1 MFKQHAVLIK
11 VTIGIITLVIATFYY
26 PGGSQYDKNA
36 VGFDWENNYLTN
48 LFGNTAVNGL
58 TNTARPIAMVG
69 MLVLC
74 VGFMEEFIY
83 FSKKIPS
90 KTASGIIKYF
100 GIAAMVFALLAM
112 TPYHD
117 TAVIL
122 ASTCALVSLFYITVF
137 LFKSRLN
144 YMKVLSVI
152 CLLCFYGSNYMYY
165 TRSYLALLPIMQKIT
180 ILLVVIWIIALEYF
194 TTAADFR
201 SAQKPLSQ
209 KV

>member
-1 MFKQHAVLIK
+1 MFKRHTVLAKI
-11 VTIGIITLVIATFYY
+11 TIGLVALIVATFYY

-36 VGFDWENNYLTN
+36 IGFSWQHNYLTN
-48 LFGNTAVNGL
+48 LFSKNAVNGL
-58 TNTARPIAMVG
+58 TNTAQPTAMAG
-69 MLVLC
+69 MFMLC
-74 VGFMEEFIY
+74 VGFIEAFIY

-100 GIAAMVFALLAM
+100 GVAAMVFTLLAM

-117 TAVIL
+117 IAVML

-137 LFKSRLN
+137 LFRSKLV

-165 TRSYLALLPIMQKIT
+165 TRTYLELLPIMQKVT
-180 ILLVVIWIIALEYF
+180 ILLVVVWILGLEYF
-194 TTAADFR
+194 TTAADFQ
-201 SAQKPLSQ
+201 SQEKPIARE
-209 KV
+209 V